1 MSGDD
6 DEKRKRDDPGLILA
20 YLLHGAGIV
29 KGSKANQNRLEM
41 EEKDERR
48 TGHSSL
54 VVPTGKANLPP

>member
-1 MSGDD
+1 VSGDD

-41 EEKDERR
+41 EE
-48 TGHSSL
+48 
-54 VVPTGKANLPP
+54 